1 MISNK
6 YIRITRIL
14 LMFATTSLLFGQTA
28 EELKRFM
35 DTYDKLKVDQQ
46 ANEVVKKGIESEKG
60 PDDGPVRLII
70 DPGDM
75 TKYYREKM
83 NVIQKD
89 LDQLNRLLI
98 PADSI
103 PPLRHFGYN
112 YFSLRDSIQMI
123 DNANI
128 SEEYILGYGDE
139 VIISIWGQAEQYER
153 AILERDGTVFI
164 NNAGLLYLG
173 GKTQA
178 QAKTY
183 VYDRFAKVYAT
194 LKSKPAET
202 YLEFSIGKIKNI
214 NVSIVGHV
222 LYPGNYVVN
231 PSMSVSNLLIMAGG
245 INETGS
251 LRNIYLRRE
260 NANIDTLDLYPI
272 ITGVGIET
280 QPKIQE
286 GDIVIIPARGK
297 TISITGGVVVPAYF
311 EAKINESLSALIQF
325 AGLTGELSE
334 KQVVISRPNGDNMF
348 LLNNEFDTV
357 GLTHQDSI
365 IISKPLWSNKS
376 ISISVANRPMVKM
389 PWVKKMT
396 FSQITSFLSV
406 DTENISHIELIRR
419 SPIDKFYQ
427 PIQIDLAEKSK
438 LEFQA
443 NDHLSIH
450 LNEKYIPSKT
460 VVVRGEVNSPGT
472 YSLINERESLN
483 SLLNRAGGLNATS
496 NLHFVTIKRDTL
508 TFGSKDGNL
517 TLSPGDTVT
526 ANSRVGT
533 VKIEGEVHH
542 PGYFEWLANSGA
554 KDYISLAGGLT
565 AYGDKKHIVYITPYG
580 EATRINSRSNI
591 TVLPGSVINISEKPL
606 AEQNVKPDRF
616 QQMSSLVT
624 SLVSIAI
631 LANTAK

>member
-1 MISNK
+1 
-6 YIRITRIL
+6 
-14 LMFATTSLLFGQTA
+14 MFASTGLLFGQTA

-98 PADSI
+98 PADSV

-365 IISKPLWSNKS
+365 IISKPLWNNKS

-419 SPIDKFYQ
+419 SPIDKIYK

-472 YSLINERESLN
+472 YSLINEKESLN
-483 SLLNRAGGLNATS
+483 SMLNRAGGLNATS

-508 TFGSKDGNL
+508 TCGSKDGNL

>member
-6 YIRITRIL
+6 YIRINRIL

-46 ANEVVKKGIESEKG
+46 ANEIVKKGIESEKG

-164 NNAGLLYLG
+164 NNVGLLYLG

-194 LKSKPAET
+194 LKTKPAET
-202 YLEFSIGKIKNI
+202 FLEFSIGKIKNI

-365 IISKPLWSNKS
+365 IISKPLWNNKS
-376 ISISVANRPMVKM
+376 ISISVANRPMVKI

-419 SPIDKFYQ
+419 SPIDKFYK

-472 YSLINERESLN
+472 YSLINEKESLN
-483 SLLNRAGGLNATS
+483 SMLNRAGGLNATS